1 VVEVLPLVPVMPI
14 HCAGLPVVLLFTRS
28 CQASSTSLMTGMLR
42 FCASRMNGV
51 RGLKTGEVIT
61 MSVLSQSIWSKE
73 CRSASGF
80 FSSTPSTLPAREPS
94 TSIMLC
100 PETPR
105 PATITV
111 LPSIFISITLQS
123 ETSFAVIAHSYC
135 GRKAAPAIVS

>member
-1 VVEVLPLVPVMPI
+1 MEEGDPLAPKM
-14 HCAGLPVVLLFTRS
+14 R
-28 CQASSTSLMTGMLR
+28 
-42 FCASRMNGV
+42 
-51 RGLKTGEVIT
+51 
-61 MSVLSQSIWSKE
+61 
-73 CRSASGF
+73 
-80 FSSTPSTLPAREPS
+80 PS

-135 GRKAAPAIVS
+135 GRKAAPAIQNRTTTFTSGQPFNSK